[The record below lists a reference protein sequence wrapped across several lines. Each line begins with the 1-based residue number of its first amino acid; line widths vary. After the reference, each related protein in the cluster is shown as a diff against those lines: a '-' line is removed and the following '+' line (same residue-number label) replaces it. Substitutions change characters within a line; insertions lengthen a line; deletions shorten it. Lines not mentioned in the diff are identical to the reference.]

1 MNQKNKMAFSILA
14 FLGVIL
20 LTCIDQFTKFLAV
33 KHLKDAPYEVI
44 PGIFEFH
51 YLENRGTAFGMMQG
65 KQVLLL
71 LVTIMVLILALIYFV
86 KLPWTKQM
94 NFLRILSVFV
104 ISGGIGNM
112 IDRLRVHYVIDFL
125 YFKMINFPIF
135 NVADIYV
142 TCSIILI
149 CVYVMFFLSEEDMN
163 AFHLFGKNKKTKNE

>member
-51 YLENRGTAFGMMQG
+51 YLENSGTAFGMMQG

-142 TCSIILI
+142 TCATFALAFLIIF
-149 CVYVMFFLSEEDMN
+149 YYKEDEID
-163 AFHLFGKNKKTKNE
+163 AIFHIFKKRM